1 MHLQHVLCGSFF
13 VDLSRIAIHLDT
25 HVRFV
30 FNGKCRES
38 LEEMKN
44 MVAKEVLRMAN
55 VTSFVIALI
64 VSKTF
69 LSSHLF
75 NENGQ
80 GTNELLKGDKFNET
94 LLKFIPLC
102 SPKIHNI
109 ISFVKHCLGK
119 MGFMIPS

>member
-1 MHLQHVLCGSFF
+1 
-13 VDLSRIAIHLDT
+13 
-25 HVRFV
+25 
-30 FNGKCRES
+30 
-38 LEEMKN
+38 MKN